1 MSSPAHSASASDV
14 RDWDNSLNMH
24 PWETM
29 GTTPPDRLIAARADG
44 IYLYD
49 PEGKRY
55 IDGPGGMWNVQVG
68 YGNEQIAN
76 AMAEQA
82 KTLAFNSPWYFAS
95 GPGSELAKR
104 VTEMTPGDL
113 NWAFFTTGGSGAVDS
128 AIRFSHFYNNMR
140 GRPDKKI
147 TISRDK
153 AYHGSTYLAATMSGK
168 ERDRTFMDTATELVR
183 FLPNVHPL
191 LRPEGMSVAQW
202 CDEKVGDL
210 ETMIADVG
218 ADRIGSFIAEP
229 ILASGG
235 VIIPPDGYHQRTR
248 ELCAKH
254 DILYISDEVVTA
266 FGRLGHWFAS
276 EEVFGIVPDIIT
288 CAKGITSGYA
298 PLGAMIVSD
307 RLIEELRADD
317 RGDIAFS
324 NGFTN
329 SAHPVA
335 CAAALAN
342 FDVMEET
349 GLLEHVRSVAPYF
362 QARLHGLERF
372 DIVAEARGV
381 GLVGC
386 VEGNIAPAGASEAE
400 RLAIDYQFGS
410 LVDAACESRGLI
422 VRPTINMCVFSPPL
436 IITTEQIDEMF
447 DILEQALEDVT
458 SQLSDRP
465 HNEA

>member
-1 MSSPAHSASASDV
+1 
-14 RDWDNSLNMH
+14 MH

-29 GTTPPDRLIAARADG
+29 GTTSPDRLIASRAEG
-44 IYLYD
+44 IYLFD
-49 PEGKRY
+49 PEGRRY

-68 YGNEQIAN
+68 YGNATIAD

-95 GPGSELAKR
+95 DAGSQLAR
-104 VTEMTPGDL
+104 RLTEMTPGDL

-128 AIRFSHFYNNMR
+128 AIRFVHFYNNLK

-147 TISRDK
+147 TISREK
-153 AYHGSTYLAATMSGK
+153 AYHGSTYLAATVSGK

-183 FLPNVHPL
+183 FLPDVNPR
-191 LRPEGMSVAQW
+191 LRPDGMSTEAW
-202 CDEKVGDL
+202 CDEKVADL
-210 ETMIADVG
+210 QALIDEVG
-218 ADRIGSFIAEP
+218 ADRIGAFIAEP

-235 VIIPPDGYHQRTR
+235 VIIPPDGYHRRTR
-248 ELCAKH
+248 EICAAH
-254 DILYISDEVVTA
+254 EILYISDEVVTA

-298 PLGAMIVSD
+298 PLGAMMVSD
-307 RLIEELRADD
+307 RLVDELRAED

-329 SAHPVA
+329 SAHPIA

-342 FDVMEET
+342 FEVMEDWD
-349 GLLEHVRSVAPYF
+349 LLEHVRTVTPHF
-362 QARLHGLERF
+362 QARLAQLERF
-372 DIVAEARGV
+372 DIIAEARGI

-386 VEGNIAPAGASEAE
+386 IEGDLAPLAATEAE

-410 LVDAACESRGLI
+410 LVDKACEARGLI

-436 IITTEQIDEMF
+436 IITEDQIDEMF
-447 DILEQALEDVT
+447 DILESALEDVAAE
-458 SQLSDRP
+458 LG
-465 HNEA
+465 

>member
-1 MSSPAHSASASDV
+1 MTDTARSSSPEDV
-14 RDWDNSLNMH
+14 RVWDNTFNMH

-29 GTTPPDRLIAARADG
+29 GTKPPDRLIAAKGEG

-49 PEGKRY
+49 PDGKGY
-55 IDGPGGMWNVQVG
+55 IDGPGGMWNVQIG
-68 YGNEQIAN
+68 YGNASVAQ
-76 AMAEQA
+76 AMADQA
-82 KTLAFNSPWYFAS
+82 MELPFNSPWYFAS
-95 GPGSELAKR
+95 NPGSELAKR
-104 VTEMTPGDL
+104 LTEMSPGDL
-113 NWAFFTTGGSGAVDS
+113 NWVFFTTGGSSAVDS
-128 AIRFSHFYNNMR
+128 ALRFMHFRNNLL

-147 TISRDK
+147 TISRER
-153 AYHGSTYLAATMSGK
+153 AYHGSTYLAATVSGK

-183 FLPNVHPL
+183 FLPDVSPL
-191 LRPEGMSVAQW
+191 KRPDGMSVAEW
-202 CDEKVGDL
+202 GDAKVADL

-218 ADRIGSFIAEP
+218 ADRIGAFIAEP

-235 VIIPPDGYHQRTR
+235 VIIPPSGYHERTR
-248 ELCAKH
+248 ALCAQH

-276 EEVFGIVPDIIT
+276 EPGFGIIPDIIT

-298 PLGAMIVSD
+298 PLGAMLVSD
-307 RLIEELRADD
+307 RLIEELRAED

-342 FDVMEET
+342 LDVMEDERI
-349 GLLEHVRSVAPYF
+349 LEHVREVTPHF
-362 QARLHGLERF
+362 QERLSQLEHF
-372 DIVAEARGV
+372 DIVAEARGI

-386 VEGNIAPAGASEAE
+386 IEGDIAPATASETE

-410 LVDAACESRGLI
+410 LVDKACEARGLI
-422 VRPTINMCVFSPPL
+422 VRPTINMCVVSPPL
-436 IITTEQIDEMF
+436 IITIEQIDDMF
-447 DILEQALEDVT
+447 DILEAALTEVEKQT
-458 SQLSDRP
+458 Q
-465 HNEA
+465 EE